1 MEYSTL
7 IDAVLMSGPITL
19 SIFISLLFLSV
30 LIWAVIMAKAIQFKK
45 EQGADSKF
53 LGQFHK
59 SKNIKDLNKNATYD
73 EKMQNKGFAF
83 ICRETHLELERIE
96 NNIQNLN
103 FHESKMQINKSNVEE
118 IVSRTLERVKTM
130 EQTRLDK
137 SISILAT
144 TSNVAPFI
152 GLLGT
157 VVGIINAFSEI
168 GKAGSADLAF
178 VAPAI
183 SEALV
188 ATALGLFVAI
198 PSSIA
203 FNYFKGRAQLL
214 KEGHDMFAL
223 MLLNKIQQYYF
234 FRKIE
239 KKAE

>member
-7 IDAVLMSGPITL
+7 IDAVILSGPITL

-30 LIWAVIMAKAIQFKK
+30 VIWAVIMGKAIQFGNEQRNDKK
-45 EQGADSKF
+45 ILRYFTTADDFKSLAISK
-53 LGQFHK
+53 K
-59 SKNIKDLNKNATYD
+59 TK
-73 EKMQNKGFAF
+73 QNKGYAF
-83 ICRETHLELERIE
+83 IYREIYKELELIE
-96 NNIQNLN
+96 KKIPDLN
-103 FHESKMQINKSNVEE
+103 FHEPGMQVNKSNVEE
-118 IVSRTLERVKTM
+118 IIARTLERVKTT

-157 VVGIINAFSEI
+157 VVGIINAFGEI

-203 FNYFKGRAQLL
+203 FNYFKGKSQLI
-214 KEGHDMFAL
+214 KEGYDGFAL
-223 MLLNKIQQYYF
+223 MLLNKIQHYYF
-234 FRKIE
+234 FRKNE
-239 KKAE
+239 NEGE

>member
-7 IDAVLMSGPITL
+7 IDAVLLSGPITL

-30 LIWAVIMAKAIQFKK
+30 VIWAVIMGKAIQFSK
-45 EQGADSKF
+45 EQHNDKKL
-53 LGQFHK
+53 LGYFSTAEDFK
-59 SKNIKDLNKNATYD
+59 SIGIPKNFK
-73 EKMQNKGFAF
+73 QHKGFAF
-83 ICRETHLELERIE
+83 IYRETCRELDVIE
-96 NNIQNLN
+96 ENIPDLN
-103 FHESKMQINKSNVEE
+103 FHESGMQTNKSNVEE
-118 IVSRTLERVKTM
+118 IVARTLERVKTT
-130 EQTRLDK
+130 EQTRLDN

-144 TSNVAPFI
+144 TSNVALFI

-203 FNYFKGRAQLL
+203 FNYFRGKAQLI
-214 KEGHDMFAL
+214 KEGYDGFAL
-223 MLLNKIQQYYF
+223 MLLNKIQHYYF
-234 FRKIE
+234 FRKNE
-239 KKAE
+239 NEGD

>member
-1 MEYSTL
+1 MDYSTL
-7 IDAVLMSGPITL
+7 IDAVLLSGPITL
-19 SIFISLLFLSV
+19 SIFISLLVLSV
-30 LIWAVIMAKAIQFKK
+30 LIWAVIMGKAIQFSK
-45 EQGADSKF
+45 EQRSDKKLLAYFTSAKDF
-53 LGQFHK
+53 K
-59 SKNIKDLNKNATYD
+59 SLSIPKTLK
-73 EKMQNKGFAF
+73 QNKGFAF
-83 ICRETHLELERIE
+83 IFRETYKELELIE
-96 NNIQNLN
+96 KNIPDLN
-103 FHESKMQINKSNVEE
+103 FHEPGMQTNKSNVEE
-118 IVSRTLERVKTM
+118 IVARTLERVKAT

-157 VVGIINAFSEI
+157 VVGIINAFGEI

-203 FNYFKGRAQLL
+203 FNYFKGKSQLI
-214 KEGHDMFAL
+214 KEGYDGFAL
-223 MLLNKIQQYYF
+223 MLLNKIQHYYF
-234 FRKIE
+234 FRKNE
-239 KKAE
+239 SEGE